1 MKRKYYPTISILTVI
16 TIVWSVLFFNYSNA
30 KPDNNEIKQFNKQN
44 DTSFIYKDI
53 QQAHKDLLN
62 ELNAELDYK
71 FIEHFSY
78 RAAEKDFKF
87 IKRSLHDY
95 STEFTPQL
103 LHIPVFSNPQ
113 GLRVISNHDSINK
126 YFHAEMALYIN
137 YDSTQW
143 VQQYVLVA
151 AYRSVEEK
159 SPVHIIKRVI
169 SKIDYRSDKAKN
181 KLIQAVE
188 ETYSKLNY
196 SVLTQVIAR
205 QNSLYR
211 SKE

>member
-1 MKRKYYPTISILTVI
+1 
-16 TIVWSVLFFNYSNA
+16 
-30 KPDNNEIKQFNKQN
+30 
-44 DTSFIYKDI
+44 
-53 QQAHKDLLN
+53 
-62 ELNAELDYK
+62 
-71 FIEHFSY
+71 
-78 RAAEKDFKF
+78 
-87 IKRSLHDY
+87 
-95 STEFTPQL
+95 
-103 LHIPVFSNPQ
+103 
-113 GLRVISNHDSINK
+113 
-126 YFHAEMALYIN
+126 MALYIN